1 MFSWFYDPL
10 FFGKY
15 PDEMTS
21 AIKDGRLPTFTPEE
35 IQMVKGSF
43 DFIGM
48 NHYTTNYYKDDPTNP
63 GGGWFTD
70 QKNIAT
76 PYGPDGKPIGPQAQ
90 SGWLFVYPQ
99 GVRGVLNWISNRYS
113 FPKIVIFENGVSVP
127 GENEMKISDAVH
139 DQFRVDFYKG
149 YIQNVID
156 AVTLDGVKLG
166 GYFGWSLLDN
176 FEWADGYSTRFGMTY
191 VDYKND

>member
-1 MFSWFYDPL
+1 VQTYRQKYQQKQGGLISWTCNVDFAIPFNATSDADKAAAERRLAFMFGWFYDPL

-76 PYGPDGKPIGPQAQ
+76 PYGPDG
-90 SGWLFVYPQ
+90 
-99 GVRGVLNWISNRYS
+99 
-113 FPKIVIFENGVSVP
+113 
-127 GENEMKISDAVH
+127 
-139 DQFRVDFYKG
+139 
-149 YIQNVID
+149 
-156 AVTLDGVKLG
+156 
-166 GYFGWSLLDN
+166 
-176 FEWADGYSTRFGMTY
+176 
-191 VDYKND
+191 